1 MYRFNFNDFRNIE
14 RTPMSPSY
22 LQNKICDLVACSV
35 YTKVKVD
42 SVNPDTGEYRIV
54 LHGTLDWDH
63 PETWWTNR

>member
-1 MYRFNFNDFRNIE
+1 
-14 RTPMSPSY
+14 MSPSY

-42 SVNPDTGEYRIV
+42 SVNPDTGEYRVI